1 MAEDKITAKKKTYL
15 LEQIAAFFF
24 IVIAAYIAGRFYQIS
39 SIEQLRNVVLIMMG
53 MACIIF
59 RQRQIFIEIDHM
71 IEESNAR
78 SIGNIRGDGICTKF
92 FSWFFIGIL
101 LAIFFPAMPESGWP
115 YPVLAVILALYSDTV
130 ISLLSVSLFLFISVS
145 LAGTDFSIFYL
156 YFSCS
161 AISILLF
168 QKLDEKFKIYIPL
181 FLSLLSIM
189 LSMTAEV
196 LLMDAGRISVE
207 SFIIPVIN
215 VFISALFY
223 LIFLKYYSATQ
234 LHKYQ
239 ERYMTIADQEYSL
252 MVDLKNRSKEAY
264 YIAIHTAY
272 FSDKIATKIKC
283 DAMLVKAG
291 SYYHDMKVL
300 CEVNDGESYEK
311 LLIQNEFPPALQELL
326 LTYQDKKYISKEAG
340 IIYLSDKIVNAVLY
354 IFKNEPHAEPD
365 YDKIIDLVF
374 DKKLS
379 SGILN
384 RSELTMSDIHTM
396 KSIFK
401 EEKLYYDFLR

>member
-1 MAEDKITAKKKTYL
+1 
-15 LEQIAAFFF
+15 
-24 IVIAAYIAGRFYQIS
+24 
-39 SIEQLRNVVLIMMG
+39 
-53 MACIIF
+53 
-59 RQRQIFIEIDHM
+59 
-71 IEESNAR
+71 
-78 SIGNIRGDGICTKF
+78 
-92 FSWFFIGIL
+92 
-101 LAIFFPAMPESGWP
+101 
-115 YPVLAVILALYSDTV
+115 
-130 ISLLSVSLFLFISVS
+130 
-145 LAGTDFSIFYL
+145 
-156 YFSCS
+156 
-161 AISILLF
+161 
-168 QKLDEKFKIYIPL
+168 
-181 FLSLLSIM
+181 
-189 LSMTAEV
+189 
-196 LLMDAGRISVE
+196 
-207 SFIIPVIN
+207 
-215 VFISALFY
+215 
-223 LIFLKYYSATQ
+223 
-234 LHKYQ
+234 
-239 ERYMTIADQEYSL
+239 